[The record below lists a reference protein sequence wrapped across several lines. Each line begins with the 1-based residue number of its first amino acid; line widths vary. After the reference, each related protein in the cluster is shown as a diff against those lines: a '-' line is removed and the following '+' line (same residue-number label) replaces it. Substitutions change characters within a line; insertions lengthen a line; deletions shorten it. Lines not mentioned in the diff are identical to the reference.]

1 MDSMAEEITTAQRLA
16 QAVLQFNKSFG
27 LFNKDELQRHF
38 TTCTRGEIG
47 VLFIIRGGAQPGS
60 QTLRM
65 SDVGNR
71 VQVSAS
77 ETPTMK
83 VSEISKLLHVT
94 SPTITQLLKGLEAN
108 GLVERRIDPRDRRA
122 VRIAL
127 TERGE
132 TVARRAEEIFIDSFR
147 GLIAYLGEEA
157 SNQLAELLCKAYRY
171 FAQRETALYHSQWNG
186 EEEA

>member
-1 MDSMAEEITTAQRLA
+1 MDSMAEETTTAQQLA
-16 QAVLQFNKSFG
+16 QAVIQFSKSFG

-47 VLFIIRGGAQPGS
+47 VLFIIRGEAKS
-60 QTLRM
+60 EARTLKM
-65 SDVGNR
+65 SEVGTIVR
-71 VQVSAS
+71 VTAS

-108 GLVERRIDPRDRRA
+108 GLVERHIDPHDRRA

-132 TVARRAEEIFIDSFR
+132 AVARQAEEIFLDSFR
-147 GLIAYLGEEA
+147 GLVDYLGEEA
-157 SNQLAELLCKAYRY
+157 SQQLARLLGKAYCY
-171 FAQRETALYHSQWNG
+171 FAERETAAYHSQWNG
-186 EEEA
+186 EK